1 MMVGGRMSASFRR
14 VQQINDVVEVTR
26 SRELGS
32 RVTAITAWAAW
43 RGSTAGAGVGVG
55 VDV

>member
-1 MMVGGRMSASFRR
+1 MMVGGRMIARFRR
-14 VQQINDVVEVTR
+14 VQQINDVAEVTR

-32 RVTAITAWAAW
+32 RVTAITAWAWAAW
-43 RGSTAGAGVGVG
+43 RGSTAGVG

>member
-1 MMVGGRMSASFRR
+1 MSASFRR

-55 VDV
+55 VGVDV